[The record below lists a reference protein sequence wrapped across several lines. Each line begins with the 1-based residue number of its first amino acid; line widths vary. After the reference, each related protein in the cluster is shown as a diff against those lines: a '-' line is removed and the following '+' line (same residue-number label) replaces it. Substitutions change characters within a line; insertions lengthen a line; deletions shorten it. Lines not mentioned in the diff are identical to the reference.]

1 MTTTL
6 AVLGATGRAGRLV
19 VEEALARGWR
29 VRAIARDPSKLPA
42 REGLE
47 VVKGEV
53 TNAADVVELVKG
65 CDAVVSAL
73 GIVKG
78 GRGDICST
86 GTTNALAAMK
96 QHGVKRYVV
105 VGGAGSRA
113 PGENKPL
120 SGKLINVAMKAF
132 MGDIVRDKEKE
143 LALLATSDV
152 DWTVV
157 RPPVIA
163 DGDKVPVRVG
173 DRAPP
178 AMKVPY
184 AALAA
189 FIVDEVEARR
199 HVRKAPYVSA

>member
-1 MTTTL
+1 MTTL

-29 VRAIARDPSKLPA
+29 VRAIARDPAKLPA

-53 TNAADVVELVKG
+53 TSASDVLALVTG

-86 GTTNALAAMK
+86 GTTHALAAMK
-96 QHGVKRYVV
+96 QLGIKRYVV
-105 VGGAGSRA
+105 VGGAGSQA

-143 LALLATSDV
+143 LALLAQSDV
-152 DWTVV
+152 EWTVV
-157 RPPVIA
+157 RPPMIVE
-163 DGDKVPVRVG
+163 GPKGPVRVG
-173 DRAPP
+173 EKGPP
-178 AMKVPY
+178 AMKVSY
-184 AALAA
+184 ASLAA
-189 FIVDEVEARR
+189 FLVDEVEAKR
-199 HVRKAPYVSA
+199 HVRAAPYISA